1 MLEINNHFYL
11 NFLVGGI
18 DNNLYKPQIDTPFM
32 LVQKSMLSLQKSMLT
47 FHART
52 DSVLHSASC

>member
-1 MLEINNHFYL
+1 MNQQETHCMLEINNHFYL

-32 LVQKSMLSLQKSMLT
+32 LVQKSMLLELTVYYILQ
-47 FHART
+47 A
-52 DSVLHSASC
+52 VN

>member
-18 DNNLYKPQIDTPFM
+18 DNNLYKAQIDTPFM
-32 LVQKSMLSLQKSMLT
+32 LVQKSMLLELTVYYILQ
-47 FHART
+47 A
-52 DSVLHSASC
+52 VN